1 MAKQLLFSDSAR
13 RKMMGGVDILA
24 QAVGS
29 TLGPTGRNVI
39 ISKSFG
45 GPLVTKDGV
54 TVSKEIELPDP
65 FENMGAKLVNVV
77 ASKTSDVAGD
87 GTTTATIL
95 ARAIYREGLRNVTS
109 GANPTAVRR
118 GIEKAVEVAVSELH
132 EKLSRPVSKKEE
144 IAQVAA
150 ISANNDPAIGNM
162 LADAVERVGRD
173 GVITVEE
180 GKTASTTLEFVEG
193 MQFDKG
199 YLSPYF
205 VTSPTT
211 MEVIFE
217 DALILLHEKKIS
229 SLREMIPLLEK
240 VAQSG
245 KPLLIVA
252 EDLEGEALA
261 TLVVNK
267 LRGVLN
273 IAAVKAPGFGDR
285 RKAML
290 GDMAVLTGGTV
301 ISEDL
306 GLKLE
311 NLQLSQLG
319 RAKQVKVDKDT
330 TTIIQGDGKKADIQ
344 RRIDQLRRQIEE
356 TDSEYD
362 KEKFQERLAK
372 LSGGVALV
380 RVGAPT
386 EADMKQ
392 TKARVEDALH
402 ATRAAAEEGIV
413 PGGGVA
419 LIRVIP
425 AVEKLHA
432 ELQGDEKLGAA
443 IVLRAL
449 EEPTRYI
456 ASNSGHDG
464 GVIAQEVKSN
474 SGAVGFDAN
483 TGNFVDMFEAGII
496 DPTKVTR
503 TALQNAASIA
513 ALMLTTEAMVTSIK
527 DDEKEALPRSKAL
540 SARDL
545 GGKGNLARD
554 GSLQSVPP
562 GFFFRRESHFLVSI
576 PSVPA
581 GSSVRNWCRMI
592 FWEYQWS
599 WVKSRDGLFPALQR
613 P

>member
-1 MAKQLLFSDSAR
+1 MAKQLLFSDAAR
-13 RKMMGGVDILA
+13 RKMLGGVDILA

-39 ISKSFG
+39 LSKSFG

-95 ARAIYREGLRNVTS
+95 ARAIYREGLKVVTS

-118 GIEKAVEVAVSELH
+118 GIEKAVEAAVDELH

-144 IAQVAA
+144 IAQVGA
-150 ISANNDPAIGNM
+150 ISANNDPEIGKM
-162 LADAVERVGRD
+162 LADAVEKVGKD

-180 GKTASTTLEFVEG
+180 GKTASTALDFVEG

-211 MEVIFE
+211 MEVLFE

-252 EDLEGEALA
+252 EDVDGEALA

-319 RAKQVKVDKDT
+319 EAKQVKVDKDS
-330 TTIIQGDGKKADIQ
+330 TTIIQGAGKKADIT

-372 LSGGVALV
+372 LSGGVALIK
-380 RVGAPT
+380 VGAPT

-392 TKARVEDALH
+392 TKARIEDALH

-413 PGGGVA
+413 PGGGTA

-425 AVEKLHA
+425 AVETLYNG
-432 ELQGDEKLGAA
+432 LTGDEKLGAA

-449 EEPTRYI
+449 EEPARHI
-456 ASNSGHDG
+456 AENSGHDG
-464 GVIAQEVKSN
+464 AVIADEIKSRE
-474 SGAVGFDAN
+474 GAVGFNAVTDEY
-483 TGNFVDMFEAGII
+483 VDMFEAGII

-513 ALMLTTEAMVTSIK
+513 ALMLTTEAMITNIK
-527 DDEKEALPRSKAL
+527 DDEKNGEARAE
-540 SARDL
+540 
-545 GGKGNLARD
+545 G
-554 GSLQSVPP
+554 
-562 GFFFRRESHFLVSI
+562 
-576 PSVPA
+576 
-581 GSSVRNWCRMI
+581 SVR
-592 FWEYQWS
+592 
-599 WVKSRDGLFPALQR
+599 
-613 P
+613 

>member
-1 MAKQLLFSDSAR
+1 
-13 RKMMGGVDILA
+13 MMEGVDTLA
-24 QAVGS
+24 RAVGT

-39 ISKSFG
+39 LSKSYG
-45 GPLVTKDGV
+45 GPTVTKDGV

-95 ARAIYREGLRNVTS
+95 ARAIYREGLRGITA
-109 GANPTAVRR
+109 GASPTAVRR
-118 GIEKAVEVAVSELH
+118 GIEKAVETAVNELRDT
-132 EKLSRPVSKKEE
+132 LSRPVSKKEE
-144 IAQVAA
+144 IAQVGA
-150 ISANNDPAIGNM
+150 ISANNDPTIGAM

-180 GKTASTTLEFVEG
+180 GKTAETTLEFVEG

-240 VAQSG
+240 VAQAG

-252 EDLEGEALA
+252 EDVEGEALA

-273 IAAVKAPGFGDR
+273 VCAVKAPGFGDR

-290 GDMAVLTGGTV
+290 GDIAVLTSGTL

-306 GLKLE
+306 GIKLE
-311 NLQLSQLG
+311 SLQLEHLG
-319 RAKQVKVDKDT
+319 RAKKITVDKNN
-330 TTIIQGDGKKADIQ
+330 TTIVEGGGKRSDIDK
-344 RRIDQLRRQIEE
+344 RIAQIKNQIAQTE
-356 TDSEYD
+356 SEYD

-372 LSGGVALV
+372 IAGGVAV
-380 RVGAPT
+380 ISVGAET

-392 TKARVEDALH
+392 KKARVEDALH
-402 ATRAAAEEGIV
+402 ATRAAVEEGIL

-419 LIRVIP
+419 LLRCKE
-425 AVEKLHA
+425 AVEKA
-432 ELQGDEKLGAA
+432 RKGADDDEKIGVDIVLGALSA
-443 IVLRAL
+443 PIKTIVNNGGKDGSVVADEVLQK
-449 EEPTRYI
+449 
-456 ASNSGHDG
+456 SGNYG
-464 GVIAQEVKSN
+464 YN
-474 SGAVGFDAN
+474 AN
-483 TGNFVDMFEAGII
+483 TGEYVDMY
-496 DPTKVTR
+496 K
-503 TALQNAASIA
+503 
-513 ALMLTTEAMVTSIK
+513 
-527 DDEKEALPRSKAL
+527 
-540 SARDL
+540 
-545 GGKGNLARD
+545 
-554 GSLQSVPP
+554 
-562 GFFFRRESHFLVSI
+562 
-576 PSVPA
+576 
-581 GSSVRNWCRMI
+581 
-592 FWEYQWS
+592 
-599 WVKSRDGLFPALQR
+599 
-613 P
+613 

>member
-1 MAKQLLFSDSAR
+1 VAKQLLFSDAAR
-13 RKMMGGVDILA
+13 RKMLEGVDTLA
-24 QAVGS
+24 RAVGT

-39 ISKSFG
+39 LSKSFG
-45 GPLVTKDGV
+45 GPTVTKDGV
-54 TVSKEIELPDP
+54 TVSKEIELADP

-95 ARAIYREGLRNVTS
+95 ARAIYREGLRNITS

-118 GIEKAVEVAVSELH
+118 GIEKAVEVAVNELRD
-132 EKLSRPVSKKEE
+132 KVSRAVSKKEE
-144 IAQVAA
+144 IAQVAT
-150 ISANNDPAIGNM
+150 ISANNDPQIGAM

-180 GKTASTTLEFVEG
+180 GKTAETSLEFVEG

-211 MEVIFE
+211 MEVVFE

-245 KPLLIVA
+245 QPLLIIA
-252 EDLEGEALA
+252 EDVDGEALA

-273 IAAVKAPGFGDR
+273 ICAVKAPGFGDR

-290 GDMAVLTGGTV
+290 QDMAILTGGTV

-311 NLQLSQLG
+311 NLQLTQLG
-319 RAKQVKVDKDT
+319 KAKQVKVDKDST
-330 TTIIQGDGKKADIQ
+330 TFIQGAGKKSEIQ

-356 TDSEYD
+356 TESEYD

-372 LSGGVALV
+372 LSGGVALIN
-380 RVGAPT
+380 VGAAT
-386 EADMKQ
+386 EAAMKEK
-392 TKARVEDALH
+392 KARIEDALH

-413 PGGGVA
+413 PGGGTA
-419 LIRVIP
+419 LTRVIP
-425 AVEKLHA
+425 AVQKFYEG
-432 ELQGDEKLGAA
+432 QSGDEKLGAA

-449 EEPTRYI
+449 EEPVRHI

-464 GVIAQEVKSN
+464 AVVAEEVKSLGG
-474 SGAVGFDAN
+474 SKGFNAN
-483 TGNFVDMFEAGII
+483 TGEYVDMFEAGIV

-503 TALQNAASIA
+503 SALQNAASIA
-513 ALMLTTEAMVTSIK
+513 GLMLTTEAMITNIK
-527 DDEKEALPRSKAL
+527 EDEEKGA
-540 SARDL
+540 ARVE
-545 GGKGNLARD
+545 G
-554 GSLQSVPP
+554 
-562 GFFFRRESHFLVSI
+562 
-576 PSVPA
+576 
-581 GSSVRNWCRMI
+581 SVR
-592 FWEYQWS
+592 
-599 WVKSRDGLFPALQR
+599 
-613 P
+613 